1 MIVVELANMGLR
13 RVGLL
18 LALSALLAASGCTR
32 IIYYAVLAPNTAVND
47 GDSCFRGCQML
58 RAAGTKQYLACLNTC
73 PDVRVV
79 KESECAN
86 VAFDPRQ
93 DACTTEHNQTFSPGP
108 LIAVIVVGVL
118 FVVMAAAFSTSSM
131 PSQMP

>member
-1 MIVVELANMGLR
+1 MGLR

-18 LALSALLAASGCTR
+18 LALSALLTASGCTR

-58 RAAGTKQYLACLNTC
+58 RAAGTKQYLACLKTC

-79 KESECAN
+79 KESECRE
-86 VAFDPRQ
+86 VAFDAREY
-93 DACTTEHNQTFSPGP
+93 ACTTEHNQTFSPGP
-108 LIAVIVVGVL
+108 MIALIVVGVL
-118 FVVMAAAFSTSSM
+118 FLVLVAAFASPSM